1 MLDIQTLLHGKST
14 NLVQMNDLARVEL
27 VLAQPLVAD
36 LYSECRGTGSFI
48 LIDSATNQT
57 VAAGMIVAKN

>member
-1 MLDIQTLLHGKST
+1 
-14 NLVQMNDLARVEL
+14 
-27 VLAQPLVAD
+27 
-36 LYSECRGTGSFI
+36 LYTECRATGSFI